1 MHVYGCFSHC
11 VYKYASYFAF
21 VSNCAYFGL
30 SVGFSPEV
38 VICMQCVVLLS
49 FFVYQSSFSFDFSL
63 VLLKTLTLALCFVVA
78 LLLTQWRAVV

>member
-11 VYKYASYFAF
+11 VYKYASYSGF
-21 VSNCAYFGL
+21 VSNCTYLGL
-30 SVGFSPEV
+30 SVGFSPKV

-49 FFVYQSSFSFDFSL
+49 FFVYQISFGFNL
-63 VLLKTLTLALCFVVA
+63 VLLKTLTFALCFVVA